1 MNTTDFVGQTLGGR
15 YQIKALIGQGGMAS
29 VYKAYDPNLR
39 RAVAI
44 KVIHPHLSNNP
55 EFFRRFEEEATAI
68 AHLRHTNIVQVY
80 DFSHDGD
87 LYYMVMEFVMG
98 ETLQTRLKRLNAAQR
113 RLSIK
118 EVATFTAQISDAA
131 FYAHQRGMIHR
142 DIKPANIML
151 DVNGKA
157 ILMDFGIARLVGASQ
172 HTASGAV
179 LGTAMYMSP
188 EQIQGLHIDARAD
201 IYSIGITLF
210 EMLSGK
216 PPFEADSAMTLMMM
230 QVNDPLPDL
239 HEMQPGCPADLIA
252 ITDKA
257 LAKNRDERYQSAS
270 EMATALRILLKQPPK
285 AQAIPEKPAP
295 SLPISVE
302 QTFIETP
309 ASQDTDET
317 LIETPGPVAPIKET
331 LSPENLE
338 VNLPPIQAPSQPTH
352 VEESLQPPPGTPKPG
367 ATSDAEKMAGG
378 RRKSTAWRWA
388 LILVLILI
396 VGGGGYFAYTQFLAG
411 SGLFAARPSPTM
423 EIAGLVPPPAT
434 IEPTLTMPPTLAP
447 TALPTVTASPVPT
460 QVPSATP
467 APPLIGGAD
476 KIAFLSGK
484 DIWVANLD
492 GTELVQLTR
501 DKTEKAYLR
510 WMPDGQG
517 LSYISGKCI
526 EWVSLDGEISQIACF
541 NNADKLEGFEVSP
554 DGQQVVIGLDSQVY
568 LVPFDLENL
577 STAYSHDSLSAQAT
591 CENMAPYTHYSA
603 HFVRWSTDSRTWAL
617 VAQIPLNGIRADVVA
632 VFPVDKCYPDN
643 YPAIEVQFPPP
654 HFTFAG
660 YDKNPL
666 IQDLAFDGNS
676 LFVFHGIT
684 RNDGFGDLHI
694 FNMETFTFSER
705 VNPINGNCCYR
716 DAEFSPDGTYL
727 AFAYQDISLGP
738 ASTTKLYYIPFG
750 TIGSGEQY
758 QPLPLPEI
766 TDPRERPQP
775 VLRPATP

>member
-1 MNTTDFVGQTLGGR
+1 MNKTNFVGRTLGGR
-15 YQIKALIGQGGMAS
+15 YQIQSLVGQGGMAS
-29 VYKAYDPNLR
+29 VYKAYDPNLHR
-39 RAVAI
+39 SVAI

-55 EFFRRFEEEATAI
+55 EFTRRFEEEATGV
-68 AHLRHTNIVQVY
+68 AHLRQANIVQVY

-98 ETLQTRLKRLNAAQR
+98 ETLQSRLKRLNASHR

-118 EVATFTAQISDAA
+118 EAITFTAEICEAA

-157 ILMDFGIARLVGASQ
+157 ILMDFGIARMVGASQ

-230 QVNDPLPDL
+230 HLNDPLPDL
-239 HEMQPGCPADLIA
+239 HELHPDCPAELIA
-252 ITDKA
+252 ITNKA
-257 LAKNRDERYQSAS
+257 LAKKRDERYQSAS
-270 EMATALRILLKQPPK
+270 EMANALRIILEQPPK
-285 AQAIPEKPAP
+285 AQAIAEKPAP
-295 SLPISVE
+295 SLPVSLE

-309 ASQDTDET
+309 AAKDTGET
-317 LIETPGPVAPIKET
+317 LIETPGALAPIKAD
-331 LSPENLE
+331 LSPEAPS
-338 VNLPPIQAPSQPTH
+338 VTLPPAQAASQPAWIET
-352 VEESLQPPPGTPKPG
+352 LQPAPG
-367 ATSDAEKMAGG
+367 ALKSSPAASADRRAV
-378 RRKSTAWRWA
+378 RRKKNTAWRSA
-388 LILVLILI
+388 IIIFLILI
-396 VGGGGYFAYTQFLAG
+396 VGGAGYFAYTEFLGG
-411 SGLFAARPSPTM
+411 SGLFAARSSPTA
-423 EIAGLVPPPAT
+423 EIAGLVPLPAT
-434 IEPTLTMPPTLAP
+434 GEPTITVPPTVAP
-447 TALPTVTASPVPT
+447 TALPSETPSPVPT
-460 QVPSATP
+460 LEPSATP
-467 APPLIGGAD
+467 APLLIGGAD
-476 KIAFLSGK
+476 KIAFISGK

-492 GTELVQLTR
+492 GTELVQLTQNE
-501 DKTEKAYLR
+501 TEKTYLR

-526 EWVSLDGEISQIACF
+526 EWVSLGGEISQLACF

-554 DGQQVVIGLDSQVY
+554 DGKQVVIGLDSQVY

-577 STAYSHDSLSAQAT
+577 ASAYSHDSLSAQAS

-603 HFVRWSTDSRTWAL
+603 HFVRWSKDSRTWAL
-617 VAQIPLNGIRADVVA
+617 VAQIPYNGVRADVVA
-632 VFPVDKCYPDN
+632 VFPVDQCYPDN

-654 HFTFAG
+654 HFTYAG

-684 RNDGFGDLHI
+684 RNDGFGDLHV
-694 FNMETFTFSER
+694 FNTETFKFSER

-716 DAEFSPDGTYL
+716 DAQFSPDGTYL
-727 AFAYQDISLGP
+727 AFAFQDISLGQ
-738 ASTTKLYYIPFG
+738 ASTTQLYYIPFG
-750 TIGSGEQY
+750 TIGTGEQY
-758 QPLPLPEI
+758 QALPLPEF

-775 VLRPATP
+775 VLRPAIP

>member
-1 MNTTDFVGQTLGGR
+1 MNFVGHTLGGR
-15 YQIKALIGQGGMAS
+15 YQIQSLIGQGGMAS
-29 VYKAYDPNLR
+29 VYKAYDPNLHR
-39 RAVAI
+39 SVAI

-55 EFFRRFEEEATAI
+55 EFTRRFEEEATAV
-68 AHLRHTNIVQVY
+68 AHLRQANIVQVY

-98 ETLQTRLKRLNAAQR
+98 ETLQSRLIRLNASHR

-118 EVATFTAQISDAA
+118 EVITFTAEICEAA

-157 ILMDFGIARLVGASQ
+157 ILMDFGIARMVGASQ

-230 QVNDPLPDL
+230 HLNDPVPDL
-239 HEMQPGCPADLIA
+239 HELQPDSPAELID
-252 ITDKA
+252 ITNKA
-257 LAKNRDERYQSAS
+257 LAKKRDERYQSAS
-270 EMATALRILLKQPPK
+270 EMAQALRLILEQPPK
-285 AQAIPEKPAP
+285 AQAIAEKPAP
-295 SLPISVE
+295 SQPVSAE
-302 QTFIETP
+302 QTFIEMP
-309 ASQDTDET
+309 VSKDSGET
-317 LIETPGPVAPIKET
+317 LVETSGAVAPIQAA
-331 LSPENLE
+331 LSPEASS
-338 VNLPPIQAPSQPTH
+338 VKRPPAQAASQPTWLEELQSASAAAKPAVVTAPQNIG
-352 VEESLQPPPGTPKPG
+352 VE
-367 ATSDAEKMAGG
+367 
-378 RRKSTAWRWA
+378 RKKSKAW
-388 LILVLILI
+388 IPVLAVFLLLF
-396 VGGGGYFAYTQFLAG
+396 VGGGGYFAYAKFLG
-411 SGLFAARPSPTM
+411 GNSLFAARPSPTT
-423 EIAGLVPPPAT
+423 EIAGLVPLPSTSEAT
-434 IEPTLTMPPTLAP
+434 FTVPPTLAP
-447 TALPTVTASPVPT
+447 TALPSQTPSPVPT
-460 QVPSATP
+460 LEPSATP
-467 APPLIGGAD
+467 SPLLLGGAD
-476 KIAFLSGK
+476 KIAFISGK

-492 GTELVQLTR
+492 GTELVQLTQN
-501 DKTEKAYLR
+501 KTEKTYLR

-526 EWVSLDGEISQIACF
+526 EWVSLGGEISQIACF

-554 DGQQVVIGLDSQVY
+554 DGNQVVIGLDSQVY

-577 STAYSHDSLSAQAT
+577 STAYSHDSLSAQAD

-603 HFVRWSTDSRTWAL
+603 HFARWSKDSRAWAL
-617 VAQIPLNGIRADVVA
+617 VAQIPYNGVRADVVA
-632 VFPVDKCYPDN
+632 VFPVDQCYPDN

-654 HFTFAG
+654 HFTYGG

-684 RNDGFGDLHI
+684 RNDGFGDLHV
-694 FNMETFTFSER
+694 FNTETFKFSER

-727 AFAYQDISLGP
+727 AFAYQDISLGQ
-738 ASTTKLYYIPFG
+738 ASTTQLYYIPFG
-750 TIGSGEQY
+750 TIGTGEQY
-758 QPLPLPEI
+758 QPLPLPEFS
-766 TDPRERPQP
+766 DPRERPQP